1 MSKIER
7 FFIRPTSDDPS
18 CPMCR
23 MYLTIFRDTLRMTK
37 LMLPKDTG
45 GHLSFKAAVETPHLC
60 FRAKG
65 ATQDSFYIRSQTFPF
80 VKDFTRPRLLVSS
93 VDHEQT
99 MARLQQIF
107 PTDANLQLI
116 KDWLQD
122 CETDHNDCLLHRRIQ
137 LRNFQVIDCEQM
149 KVVEA
154 PPECR
159 FIALS
164 YVWGDSAASVSD
176 NLKDIQTL
184 PTTIQQC
191 IGLTTYLNFRY
202 LWIDRYVCFYPTR
215 TVSYDSQIK
224 LVYTSD

>member
-7 FFIRPTSDDPS
+7 FYVRPTSDDTS
-18 CPMCR
+18 CPICR
-23 MYLTIFRDTLRMTK
+23 MYLTTFRHMIKIAKQVPLQNTD
-37 LMLPKDTG
+37 
-45 GHLSFKAAVETPHLC
+45 GHVSFKAAVETPHLC

-65 ATQDSFYIRSQTFPF
+65 ATEDSFYIRSQTFSF
-80 VKDFTRPRLLVSS
+80 VKDFTWPRLLVSS
-93 VDHEQT
+93 VDHKQT
-99 MARLQQIF
+99 VARFQQIF
-107 PTDANLQLI
+107 PTDADLQLI
-116 KDWLQD
+116 KNWLHD
-122 CETDHNDCLLHRRIQ
+122 CETDHNDYLLHRRIQ
-137 LRNFQVIDCEQM
+137 LCNFQVIDCEQM

-164 YVWGDSAASVSD
+164 YVWGDSAASVPD

-184 PTTIQQC
+184 PITIQQC

>member
-18 CPMCR
+18 CPICR
-23 MYLTIFRDTLRMTK
+23 MYLTIFRDTLKMTK
-37 LMLPKDTG
+37 LVSFKDTD
-45 GHLSFKAAVETPHLC
+45 GHLPFKAAVETPHLS
-60 FRAKG
+60 FKAED
-65 ATQDSFYIRSQTFPF
+65 ATGDSFYIRSQTFSF
-80 VKDFTRPRLLVSS
+80 VKDFTWPRLLVSS
-93 VDHEQT
+93 VDHKQT
-99 MARLQQIF
+99 IARLQQIF

-116 KDWLQD
+116 KDWLHD
-122 CETDHNDCLLHRRIQ
+122 CETYHKDCLLHRRIQ

-149 KVVEA
+149 EVVEA

-164 YVWGDSAASVSD
+164 YVWGDSAAPVSD
-176 NLKDIQTL
+176 NLKHVQTL

-191 IGLTTYLNFRY
+191 IGLTAYLNFRY
-202 LWIDRYVCFYPTR
+202 LWIDRYVCFCPTR
-215 TVSYDSQIK
+215 TVSYGSQIK